1 MRIIEAYVRK
11 PHLVLSLVL
20 LLAAVGIVGFFRI
33 PVNLFPDSERPQITV
48 VTVWPGASA
57 DDVNGDVSRV
67 IEKEVKTV
75 ERVRRVTS
83 TSNDEVSVVTAEFE
97 YEKGLDSAATDVS
110 NALDKIRPLLPTDIR
125 PFQLYK
131 VSSATPPVL
140 VLALTPKAGSHLDL
154 SMVRQLA
161 QNQIKEELL
170 RVPEI
175 ANVDVFGGFQPVV
188 RVTLNPDKLQAYR
201 LSPGQIVGALSA
213 WNRNTP
219 EGLLVTD
226 TTHILLKNQG
236 EFVRP
241 EDVAAVVVSGQ
252 PGPPVYLRDVAT
264 VDRGI
269 QECLAA
275 YHGNGKPAIGVAV
288 QRALSGHAMP
298 TIQAVLAKLPDL
310 ERQYP
315 GLRFEVAD
323 TQGELIGK
331 SVSNMVDALRDAI
344 LMTVFVI
351 FLFLADT
358 RGMILAGISIPFTY
372 LITFAFMWLFGF
384 EFDMV
389 TLTGVI
395 LGVGMLLDDAIVV
408 LENIERHYHKLGKDL
423 ATATV
428 GGTEEVMVAILSGT
442 YATVV
447 VLLPIIYIG
456 GFVQTVLRPL
466 SLTLSIALLASY
478 LVSITILPILAPFIL
493 KLGGRLEKWSWE
505 KKLDHLV
512 TGTLLHRLQEFFV
525 RVVDVALRH
534 KLAFVLPAL
543 LMLGFT
549 GRVLMPLIGRDLM
562 PPMDTGIFR
571 VTFEA
576 YPNASL
582 TDTETLLAR
591 VEKTIWEQPGVVRT
605 SSTLGSEPGVLTFG
619 SGRNPQQAFITV
631 HLVDRFHRKET
642 LWAIEAAVLDQLR
655 TVPGIRFPAAFD
667 YGATPLST
675 IRSTVDIMISG
686 PDPEVLSRLQQE
698 VTRRLGTVAGLTAVV
713 PTWTRDRLE
722 IRFLPDPERLA
733 IYGIDAAAVAAQV
746 SAQVKGVPATPFRV
760 PQQDSFAVWV
770 QARSDRRAAPGDLA
784 TLPILTPGGSVPL
797 EALGHLER
805 TIVPTLHTRQNL
817 SETVDVLGYRA
828 TTAVTHLNERVS
840 KALEGLELPPGY
852 AIGDE
857 GERKTMNEAFSSLM
871 KALVLGLV
879 LLYFSLVPAFRSF
892 IHPLTIM
899 VAIPLGLIGAGWA
912 MLLTGKH
919 QCMPSFMGM
928 ILLAGIVV
936 KNSILLIDFIQE
948 ARARGESL
956 HDALTG
962 SVRVRTRPILMTAV
976 GTAVGMLPIALQW
989 AIGLERLSPLAVV
1002 AIGGLMVSTFLTLI
1016 YVPIFY
1022 DLFESLERAARR
1034 TTESVRA
1041 AFNRTHP
1048 EQS

>member
-269 QECLAA
+269 QERLAA

-605 SSTLGSEPGVLTFG
+605 SSTLGAEPGVLTFG

>member
-1 MRIIEAYVRK
+1 MRVIEAYVRR
-11 PHLVLSLVL
+11 PHLVLSFVL
-20 LLAAVGIVGFFRI
+20 LLAAVGVVGFFRI
-33 PVNLFPDSERPQITV
+33 PVNLFPDSERPQIAV

-67 IEKEVKTV
+67 IEKEVKTI
-75 ERVRRVTS
+75 EQVRRVTS

-110 NALDKIRPLLPTDIR
+110 NALDKIRPLLPPEIR
-125 PFQLYK
+125 PFQVYK

-140 VLALTPKAGSHLDL
+140 VLALTPKEGSHLDL

-161 QNQIKEELL
+161 QNPIKEELL
-170 RVPEI
+170 RVPEV

-188 RVTLNPDKLQAYR
+188 RVTLDPDKLQAHR
-201 LSPGQIVGALSA
+201 LSPGQVVGALSA

-241 EDVAAVVVSGQ
+241 EEVAAVVVSGQ
-252 PGPPVYLRDVAT
+252 PGPPVYLRDVAS

-269 QECLAA
+269 QERLSA
-275 YHGNGKPAIGVAV
+275 YHGNGKPAIGIAV

-315 GLRFEVAD
+315 GVRFEVAD

-423 ATATV
+423 ASATV

-493 KLGGRLEKWSWE
+493 KLGGRLEKWRWE
-505 KKLDHLV
+505 KKLDHVV

-534 KLAFVLPAL
+534 KLAFIVPAL
-543 LMLGFT
+543 LMLAIT

-576 YPNASL
+576 YPNTSL
-582 TDTETLLAR
+582 ADAEALLDR
-591 VEKTIWEQPGVVRT
+591 VEKAIWEQPGVVRT

-631 HLVDRFHRKET
+631 HLVDRFHREET
-642 LWAIEAAVLDQLR
+642 LWAIEAAVLDELR

-698 VTRRLGTVAGLTAVV
+698 VARRLGTVAGLTAVV

-733 IYGIDAAAVAAQV
+733 VYGIDAAAVAAQV
-746 SAQVKGVPATPFRV
+746 SVQVKGVPATPFRV

-770 QARSDRRAAPGDLA
+770 QARSERRATPGDLA

-805 TIVPTLHTRQNL
+805 AFVPTLHTRQNL
-817 SETVDVLGYRA
+817 NETVDVLGYRA
-828 TTAVTHLNERVS
+828 TTAVTHINDRVR

-857 GERKTMNEAFSSLM
+857 GERKTMDEAFSSLM

-1016 YVPIFY
+1016 YVPVFY
-1022 DLFESLERAARR
+1022 DLFESLQRGARRAAE
-1034 TTESVRA
+1034 TVRA
-1041 AFNRTHP
+1041 AFSRP
-1048 EQS
+1048 RPQEE

>member
-201 LSPGQIVGALSA
+201 LSPGQVVGALSA

-269 QECLAA
+269 QERLAA

>member
-1 MRIIEAYVRK
+1 VRIIEAYVRK

-33 PVNLFPDSERPQITV
+33 PVNLFPDSERPQIAV

-201 LSPGQIVGALSA
+201 LSPGQVVGALSA

-269 QECLAA
+269 QERLAA

>member
-269 QECLAA
+269 QERLAA

>member
-201 LSPGQIVGALSA
+201 LSPGQVVGALSA

-269 QECLAA
+269 QERLAA

-310 ERQYP
+310 ERRYP

-493 KLGGRLEKWSWE
+493 KLGGRLEKWRWE
-505 KKLDHLV
+505 KKLDHVV

-534 KLAFVLPAL
+534 KLAFIVPAL
-543 LMLGFT
+543 LMLVIT

-576 YPNASL
+576 YPNTSL
-582 TDTETLLAR
+582 SDTETLLDR
-591 VEKTIWEQPGVVRT
+591 VEKDRKSVV
-605 SSTLGSEPGVLTFG
+605 
-619 SGRNPQQAFITV
+619 
-631 HLVDRFHRKET
+631 
-642 LWAIEAAVLDQLR
+642 
-655 TVPGIRFPAAFD
+655 
-667 YGATPLST
+667 
-675 IRSTVDIMISG
+675 
-686 PDPEVLSRLQQE
+686 
-698 VTRRLGTVAGLTAVV
+698 
-713 PTWTRDRLE
+713 
-722 IRFLPDPERLA
+722 
-733 IYGIDAAAVAAQV
+733 
-746 SAQVKGVPATPFRV
+746 
-760 PQQDSFAVWV
+760 
-770 QARSDRRAAPGDLA
+770 
-784 TLPILTPGGSVPL
+784 
-797 EALGHLER
+797 
-805 TIVPTLHTRQNL
+805 
-817 SETVDVLGYRA
+817 
-828 TTAVTHLNERVS
+828 
-840 KALEGLELPPGY
+840 
-852 AIGDE
+852 
-857 GERKTMNEAFSSLM
+857 
-871 KALVLGLV
+871 
-879 LLYFSLVPAFRSF
+879 
-892 IHPLTIM
+892 
-899 VAIPLGLIGAGWA
+899 
-912 MLLTGKH
+912 
-919 QCMPSFMGM
+919 
-928 ILLAGIVV
+928 
-936 KNSILLIDFIQE
+936 
-948 ARARGESL
+948 
-956 HDALTG
+956 
-962 SVRVRTRPILMTAV
+962 
-976 GTAVGMLPIALQW
+976 
-989 AIGLERLSPLAVV
+989 
-1002 AIGGLMVSTFLTLI
+1002 
-1016 YVPIFY
+1016 
-1022 DLFESLERAARR
+1022 
-1034 TTESVRA
+1034 
-1041 AFNRTHP
+1041 
-1048 EQS
+1048 

>member
-140 VLALTPKAGSHLDL
+140 VLALTPKEGSHLDL

-201 LSPGQIVGALSA
+201 LSPGQVVGALSA

-269 QECLAA
+269 QERLAA